1 MILRFKTK
9 RDING
14 NNKYL
19 AIKTNANEWS
29 DHCSKMILPAEA
41 MVLTN
46 KDYKSLRGRLLD
58 NADYVYVDYLEQE
71 RNMLIFKYLDATD
84 TEVKNAFPDD

>member
-58 NADYVYVDYLEQE
+58 NADYVYVDYLE
-71 RNMLIFKYLDATD
+71 
-84 TEVKNAFPDD
+84 